1 MKNRIFYKVLRI
13 AQNKFIP
20 IFIKNNFFVKNWKNL
35 KAIAFEILHFRKKK
49 LILAEN
55 CFKYH

>member
-35 KAIAFEILHFRKKK
+35 KAIAFEILHFRKK
-49 LILAEN
+49 N
-55 CFKYH
+55 YFC

>member
-35 KAIAFEILHFRKKK
+35 KEPLKFCIFAKK
-49 LILAEN
+49 IN
-55 CFKYH
+55 FG